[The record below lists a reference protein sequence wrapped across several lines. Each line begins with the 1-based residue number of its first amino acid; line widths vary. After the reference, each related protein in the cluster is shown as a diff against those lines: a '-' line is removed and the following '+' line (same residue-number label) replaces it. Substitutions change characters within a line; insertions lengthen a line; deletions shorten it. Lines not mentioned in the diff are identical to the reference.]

1 MAGDAF
7 FAQWLQAYVVG
18 AGVEVSVHNLG
29 DLVGAALRNHGVEQ
43 SVGAA
48 VGEVGFGEAEV
59 EQVLPVVA
67 EIEVAP

>member
-7 FAQWLQAYVVG
+7 FAQRLQAHVVG
-18 AGVEVSVHNLG
+18 ASVEVSAHDFG

-48 VGEVGFGEAEV
+48 VGEVSLGEAEV

-67 EIEVAP
+67 FCL